1 MNLIIPL
8 LLFIKLNLT
17 ISTKEDTVK
26 EIKQYSKEKK
36 AKALACSYLLST
48 PIPTKKNSKRQIR
61 ELLKKNGII
70 ERKAETKEKI
80 YLFLTA
86 LCYKKIKDTTA
97 NDILV
102 EISAKKTDAL
112 AKKELTELFNISP
125 NLNYKKI
132 QKTMDTVMDILEQIE
147 EEEESK
153 TAKNKDEDSDE
164 IMMDEDEK
172 KKKSKIFNIKDII
185 NNIKEYLGDF
195 EFEEKT
201 LYSIIF
207 SLLVI
212 ISVSVFICNKNKK
225 NNNNIKEEKIKEKH
239 VIKVKIKN
247 EK

>member
-8 LLFIKLNLT
+8 LFFIKINL
-17 ISTKEDTVK
+17 IILTKEDTVK
-26 EIKQYSKEKK
+26 ELKQYSKEKK

-48 PIPTKKNSKRQIR
+48 PIPTEKNSKRQIR

-86 LCYKKIKDTTA
+86 LCYRKIKDTTA

-102 EISAKKTDAL
+102 DISSKKTETL
-112 AKKELTELFNISP
+112 GKKELVELFNISP

-132 QKTMDTVMDILEQIE
+132 QKTMDTVMDILDQI

-153 TAKNKDEDSDE
+153 TAKNKDEDNYE
-164 IMMDEDEK
+164 NMDDDEK
-172 KKKSKIFNIKDII
+172 KKKRNTFNIKDMI
-185 NNIKEYLGDF
+185 NNIKEYFEDF
-195 EFEEKT
+195 ELESKT
-201 LYSIIF
+201 IYGIII
-207 SLLVI
+207 SLLI
-212 ISVSVFICNKNKK
+212 IIVVSVFLYNKNKSND
-225 NNNNIKEEKIKEKH
+225 NNNKEKIKEQH
-239 VIKVKIKN
+239 AIKENIKN